1 MSTLRWIADRLVWLS
16 AGIAGLALLFE
27 VGVILVDV
35 VGRAF
40 GRPLFGS
47 LDFITMSM
55 VVLVFGAMALCD
67 RRGGHVGVDLLQSFF
82 SDRLNRAIDAL
93 SALLGA
99 IVFVALA
106 WAVYKSSQISLMLN
120 LSTNLLEL
128 PKAWFQY
135 VLIAFA
141 LATAASMALRAVEL
155 AFFNIDVRSE
165 DKEGSHA

>member
-16 AGIAGLALLFE
+16 ADIAGLALLFE

-47 LDFITMSM
+47 LDLITMSM

-67 RRGGHVGVDLLQSFF
+67 RRGGHVGVDLLHSFF